1 MTSSRLHGELA
12 FQSLLNAF
20 RELKPSSRKHAEF
33 FLTTGRLHPE
43 CHHIIASRLA
53 DFVCRVEAGGS
64 RLRAEVLQALGL
76 TYCTEKLLAAVAGPP
91 PDGHP
96 RPQARET
103 NRAES

>member
-12 FQSLLNAF
+12 FQSLLDAF
-20 RELKPSSRKHAEF
+20 HELKPNSREHAEF

-53 DFVCRVEAGGS
+53 DFVRRVEAGGP

-76 TYCTEKLLAAVAGPP
+76 TYCAEELLAAVAGAT
-91 PDGHP
+91 G
-96 RPQARET
+96 
-103 NRAES
+103 